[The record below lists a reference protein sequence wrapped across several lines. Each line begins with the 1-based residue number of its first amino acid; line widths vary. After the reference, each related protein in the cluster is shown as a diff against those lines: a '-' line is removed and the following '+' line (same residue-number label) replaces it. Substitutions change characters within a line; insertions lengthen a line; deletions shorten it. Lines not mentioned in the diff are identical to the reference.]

1 MPAVVLALKADMDA
15 FVLQRL
21 RYKDFQLVARPAV
34 IERGAMHSSGSDHK
48 TGLYE
53 TESVKDFAMRMD
65 DRGVLAWWKKAMGY
79 TGSEG
84 RL

>member
-1 MPAVVLALKADMDA
+1 M
-15 FVLQRL
+15 QRL

-34 IERGAMHSSGSDHK
+34 IERDAMHACRTDHK

-53 TESVKDFAMRMD
+53 TDSVKDFATQMN
-65 DRGVLAWWKKAMGY
+65 DRGVLAWWKNGMGY
-79 TGSEG
+79 TGSQH